1 MVDRRGWISREDFID
16 LLAITQTA
24 PGPLA
29 VNTSIYVGYVLR
41 GITGAL
47 VSAGGCILPSIVAIL
62 VVAALFT
69 QISSLH
75 LIHAAFRGIRPAVVI
90 LIVSAALRIGKVS
103 VRSLPQFGIAAA
115 AAILVAFFRVSPAL
129 VIVIA
134 ALAGLVNDGGGKT

>member
-1 MVDRRGWISREDFID
+1 
-16 LLAITQTA
+16 
-24 PGPLA
+24 
-29 VNTSIYVGYVLR
+29 
-41 GITGAL
+41 
-47 VSAGGCILPSIVAIL
+47 
-62 VVAALFT
+62 
-69 QISSLH
+69 
-75 LIHAAFRGIRPAVVI
+75 VVI